1 MSGRFSDKLQETSAI
16 YRENYLAHISIDC
29 VVFGFHND
37 CLKVLLTRF
46 EGEDTWALPGGYVDK
61 NEDIVDAAKNILF
74 RRTGATDVFLNQFKT
89 FGKTGRSER
98 FFANYAQGLWH
109 ADRFISIG
117 YYALID
123 FTSLD
128 PKIDMF
134 SDACTWHDIQ
144 ELPEFSMDHGEIY
157 HEALQQLR
165 RDLNYKP
172 IGYNLLPEKFTLS
185 ELQKLYE
192 VILDKELN
200 RGNFYRKMMR
210 YNILKKLDEKRTGG
224 AHKSPNLYMFN
235 NEEYAKA
242 LESGFQ
248 ENW

>member
-1 MSGRFSDKLQETSAI
+1 MSGSFSDKLHETSAI

-46 EGEDTWALPGGYVDK
+46 EGEDTWVLPGGYVEK
-61 NEDIVDAAKNILF
+61 NEGIFDAAKNILF
-74 RRTGATDVFLNQFKT
+74 QRTGATDVFLNQFKT
-89 FGKTGRSER
+89 FGKTGRSEG
-98 FFANYAQGLWH
+98 FFDNYPPGLWQ

-123 FTSLD
+123 FTTLD
-128 PKIDMF
+128 PKTDMF
-134 SDACTWHDIQ
+134 SDACTWHNIQ
-144 ELPEFSMDHGEIY
+144 ELPEFCMDHGEIY
-157 HEALQQLR
+157 HEGLQQLR

-172 IGYNLLPEKFTLS
+172 IGYNLMPEKFTLP

-224 AHKSPNLYMFN
+224 AHKSPNLYIFN

-242 LESGFQ
+242 LENGFQ